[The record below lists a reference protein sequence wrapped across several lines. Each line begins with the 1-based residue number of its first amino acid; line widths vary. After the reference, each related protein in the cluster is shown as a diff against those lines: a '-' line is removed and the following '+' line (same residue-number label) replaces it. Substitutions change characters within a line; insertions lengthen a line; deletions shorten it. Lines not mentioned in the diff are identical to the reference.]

1 MANVWKAVVRLVAQS
16 STLYFSWAD
25 VSNHLSRP
33 DVSNHLSEISTELPL
48 ALGQELS
55 FFLRFILRFVLLY
68 KPMKFINICGFPS
81 FFFFYV
87 WGQLKCEILANLCVR
102 VFLNFRRF
110 PFSNKNN
117 ASTLDH
123 TRIFQGQPDMNI
135 SCRCQACLCMNFC
148 LLLIKQM
155 KQDSRLP

>member
-25 VSNHLSRP
+25 VNNHLSRP

-81 FFFFYV
+81 FFFF
-87 WGQLKCEILANLCVR
+87 L
-102 VFLNFRRF
+102 
-110 PFSNKNN
+110 
-117 ASTLDH
+117 
-123 TRIFQGQPDMNI
+123 
-135 SCRCQACLCMNFC
+135 
-148 LLLIKQM
+148 
-155 KQDSRLP
+155 RLRPIEM

>member
-55 FFLRFILRFVLLY
+55 FFFKIHLKIRFV
-68 KPMKFINICGFPS
+68 
-81 FFFFYV
+81 V
-87 WGQLKCEILANLCVR
+87 
-102 VFLNFRRF
+102 
-110 PFSNKNN
+110 
-117 ASTLDH
+117 
-123 TRIFQGQPDMNI
+123 
-135 SCRCQACLCMNFC
+135 
-148 LLLIKQM
+148 
-155 KQDSRLP
+155 